1 MAILAAAA
9 LCTWR
14 FGPWYGDSDSNS
26 STPETLKA
34 LNTCESCC
42 NGLASNCD
50 LPLNQVT
57 FAMVHNAMS
66 SRDDLFAG
74 YNNLEPLEEAM
85 VAGYRGLML
94 DSCNCAGS
102 VEEEVT
108 SFFNGEGDAT
118 VRYEILYLH
127 LSLEKMV
134 NALSCLVRLCRGHV
148 TISLNSPKVLLTIV
162 YSSGFQF

>member
-1 MAILAAAA
+1 MCCIIKSLVCVAILAAAA

-14 FGPWYGDSDSNS
+14 FGPWYGDSDSDS
-26 STPETLKA
+26 TTPETLQA
-34 LNTCESCC
+34 RNTCESCC
-42 NGLASNCD
+42 NGLASNCN

-102 VEEEVT
+102 VEEEVKNY
-108 SFFNGEGDAT
+108 FNGDEGDA
-118 VRYEILYLH
+118 VR
-127 LSLEKMV
+127 K
-134 NALSCLVRLCRGHV
+134 NG
-148 TISLNSPKVLLTIV
+148 
-162 YSSGFQF
+162 